1 MINRKINDV
10 ISRVCVPIYIVYIV
24 LSFHYYFG
32 TTIIVIQIKYFDEKA
47 LVTNR
52 LTAMLVSKLKNS
64 IKQEIKRQPTTDEGR
79 ILKL

>member
-1 MINRKINDV
+1 
-10 ISRVCVPIYIVYIV
+10 
-24 LSFHYYFG
+24 
-32 TTIIVIQIKYFDEKA
+32 VIQIKYFDEKA

>member
-1 MINRKINDV
+1 MC
-10 ISRVCVPIYIVYIV
+10 VCVHVRVYACLYTLYILY
-24 LSFHYYFG
+24 FHF
-32 TTIIVIQIKYFDEKA
+32 TIILEQLLYQIMYFDEKA